1 MRLNGISS
9 DILVAAKR
17 VVLCQ
22 IVLAV
27 GVVLYEVFFGNKV
40 DMESSALG
48 VVIAM
53 LPPLFGFIYSS
64 LKVHKNPNY
73 SLRDLM
79 QMSRVVKITYTFLM
93 FILAFQFF
101 KLDNPVILYAYIFT
115 MIGYFLT
122 PFITASTRSEYV

>member
-53 LPPLFGFIYSS
+53 LPPLFGFIYAS

-73 SLRDLM
+73 SLRGRCCLN
-79 QMSRVVKITYTFLM
+79 RIE
-93 FILAFQFF
+93 
-101 KLDNPVILYAYIFT
+101 
-115 MIGYFLT
+115 
-122 PFITASTRSEYV
+122 PFSITAI